1 MGETCITKS
10 ILLVPKNGVIL
21 ELSKKYINVAVIM
34 KRIITRIGDI
44 FCVEIGG
51 NRKRYF
57 QYIANDLE
65 QLNSSVIRV
74 FKTIYDK
81 DADPGVDNITSDQ
94 VDFYSHTVLKLGILE
109 KAWIKVGKSKDVG
122 SFDSIMFRSTND
134 YSPSQLKSYHWYVWK
149 LGQEESTYIGEL
161 TDELASITEDGGVF
175 PYTWIIERMKTGRF
189 PCAMPY

>member
-1 MGETCITKS
+1 M
-10 ILLVPKNGVIL
+10 